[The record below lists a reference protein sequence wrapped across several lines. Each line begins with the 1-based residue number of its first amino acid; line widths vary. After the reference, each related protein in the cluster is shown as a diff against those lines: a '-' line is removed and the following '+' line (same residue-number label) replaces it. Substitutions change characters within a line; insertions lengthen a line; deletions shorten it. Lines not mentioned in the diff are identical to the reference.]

1 MRPFARRLLVV
12 PLTLVGITLVTFA
25 LLHALPGDAALV
37 QAGTS
42 RGASPESVAAMRRQY
57 GLDRPLPA
65 QYAAWLARSVRLDF
79 GDSFVDGRPVREKIA
94 EALPVTLLL
103 ALVAAA
109 LAFGVAVPLG
119 AALGWLD
126 RAPWVR
132 AASSALYVAY
142 ALPVAAVA
150 LLVLRAGAPW
160 GARTLVGMLPAAA
173 VLALAETVKLARY
186 QRGALLDALA
196 AEYVVTARAKGLGAA
211 GVVAHALRNALL
223 PMVTLVGSEL
233 PALLS
238 AGVIVEQVFGL
249 HGIGM
254 MAFDAVMTRDV
265 PLLLGITTVGAVAT
279 LVAVFAAD
287 VAYGVVDPRLKGRA
301 T

>member
-1 MRPFARRLLVV
+1 MIWRRLVAIPIV
-12 PLTLVGITLVTFA
+12 LVGVTLVTFA
-25 LLHALPGDAALV
+25 LVHALPGDAALV

-42 RGASPESVAAMRRQY
+42 RGASPESLAAMRRQY
-57 GLDRPLPA
+57 GLDRSLPA
-65 QYAAWLARSVRLDF
+65 QYAAWLARSARLDF
-79 GDSFVDGRPVREKIA
+79 GDSLVDGRPVRAKIA
-94 EALPVTLLL
+94 DALPTSLALALL
-103 ALVAAA
+103 AVA

-126 RAPWVR
+126 RRPWAR
-132 AASSALYVAY
+132 AGSAALYGIY

-160 GARTLVGMLPAAA
+160 GARTLAGMLPAAA

-196 AEYVVTARAKGLGAA
+196 ADYVTTARAKGLGPA
-211 GVVAHALRNALL
+211 GVVVHALRNALL
-223 PMVTLVGSEL
+223 PTITLVGSEL

-238 AGVIVEQVFGL
+238 AAVIVEEVFGL

-254 MAFDAVMTRDV
+254 MAFDAVLSRDV
-265 PLLLGITTVGAVAT
+265 PLLLGITTVGALIT
-279 LVAVFAAD
+279 LAAVLAAD
-287 VAYGVVDPRLKGRA
+287 LAYGFADPRLAGRA
-301 T
+301 A